1 MIECNDGIVDLDEGL
16 DLRDDFQ
23 KELQDSMEYVQTGGR
38 ILSAEDV
45 VIRLQIRTRKPFACF
60 RSGSREITQHTRKR
74 AFARCSL
81 DSCYG
86 QNGNG

>member
-45 VIRLQIRTRKPFACF
+45 VIRLQLEHENLLHVSDQVQEKLPNILENELLQDVA
-60 RSGSREITQHTRKR
+60 
-74 AFARCSL
+74 
-81 DSCYG
+81 
-86 QNGNG
+86 